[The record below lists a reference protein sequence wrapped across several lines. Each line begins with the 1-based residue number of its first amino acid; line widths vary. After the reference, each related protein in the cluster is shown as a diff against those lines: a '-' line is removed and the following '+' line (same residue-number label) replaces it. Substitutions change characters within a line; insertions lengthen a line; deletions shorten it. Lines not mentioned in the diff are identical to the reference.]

1 MWDITKQMNIHIM
14 RVPEREEEILKN
26 ILTTIG
32 LKISKIDENY
42 KLQRSTNPRS
52 MITKK
57 NYKEN

>member
-14 RVPEREEEILKN
+14 GVPEREEILKN

-32 LKISKIDENY
+32 PKISKIDENY